1 MLSLRLTEIF
11 YSLQGEARYVGA
23 PTVFIRL
30 TGCPLRCVYCDS
42 EYAFHGGQQWSLDS
56 ILDKVA
62 AYQTT
67 YVCVTGG
74 EPLAQPNCLPLLTL
88 LCDKGYR
95 VSLETSG
102 AMDVAH
108 VDERVSIVMD
118 LKGPSSGELNKNR
131 LENIALLK
139 SKDQIKFV
147 IGDRADY
154 DWAAFKMDEYQLD
167 SVVGD
172 IWLSPSYQ
180 QQDTAELAGWMLE
193 DRLPA
198 RLQIQLHKLIWG
210 DVPGV

>member
-1 MLSLRLTEIF
+1 MG
-11 YSLQGEARYVGA
+11 Y

-56 ILDKVA
+56 ILKEVA
-62 AYQTT
+62 AYGAVH
-67 YVCVTGG
+67 VCVTGG
-74 EPLAQPNCLPLLTL
+74 EPLAQPNCLALLTL
-88 LCDKGYR
+88 LGDNGYS

-102 AMDVAH
+102 AMDIAK

-118 LKGPSSGELNKNR
+118 LKGPSSGEVARNR
-131 LENIALLK
+131 LQNIALLK
-139 SKDQIKFV
+139 PKDQLKFV
-147 IGDRADY
+147 ICDRADY
-154 DWAAFKMDEYQLD
+154 DWAVFKMDEYQLA

-172 IWLSPSYQ
+172 IWFSPSYQ

-193 DRLPA
+193 DRLSA

>member
-1 MLSLRLTEIF
+1 MG
-11 YSLQGEARYVGA
+11 Y

-56 ILDKVA
+56 ILKEVA
-62 AYQTT
+62 AYGAVH
-67 YVCVTGG
+67 VCVTGG
-74 EPLAQPNCLPLLTL
+74 EPLAQPNCLALLTL
-88 LCDKGYR
+88 LGDNGYS

-102 AMDVAH
+102 AMHIAK

-118 LKGPSSGELNKNR
+118 LKGPSSGEVARNR
-131 LENIALLK
+131 LQNIALLK
-139 SKDQIKFV
+139 PKDQLKFV
-147 IGDRADY
+147 ICDRADY
-154 DWAAFKMDEYQLD
+154 DWAVFKMDEYQLA

-172 IWLSPSYQ
+172 IWFSPSYQ

-193 DRLPA
+193 DRLSA